1 MYLFAHLLWNMQFCF
16 RKQQKTGIMNE
27 VVISTS
33 AVNSYGFRVLTE
45 GIDTSQYERNP
56 ILLWMHNRPMRGTK
70 DEVLPIGRV
79 ENLRKE
85 GDKLIGSLVFDSAD
99 DFAKQIESKWQNG
112 IIKMVSAGLEVIS
125 TDESPELML
134 PGQTGTTITKSKLKE
149 VSVVDI
155 GANDEALALY
165 HKGEMLLLSDGNH
178 KNIDFLT
185 INKKQRKMKKIA
197 IQLGLAEGAT
207 ESEILAKVAGIQNEN
222 KTLKD
227 AAEKVRKEAIV
238 NLVAT
243 AQEAGKFGADKKEHF
258 VKLGME
264 AGFESLKTTL
274 ECMHIPS
281 KPSDFI
287 NPNSGDKKWETLSD
301 VPAEELANLK
311 ESNPQEYARL
321 YQKEYGITL

>member
-1 MYLFAHLLWNMQFCF
+1 
-16 RKQQKTGIMNE
+16 MNE

-45 GIDTSQYERNP
+45 GIDTTQFERNP

-70 DEVLPIGRV
+70 DEVLPLGRV

-99 DFAKQIESKWQNG
+99 EFAKQIESKWQNG

-134 PGQTGTTITKSKLKE
+134 PGQTGMTITKSKLKE

-155 GANDEALALY
+155 GANDDALALY
-165 HKGEMLLLSDGNH
+165 HRGEMLLLSDGNH

-185 INKKQRKMKKIA
+185 IKNTKMKKIA

-227 AAEKVRKEAIV
+227 AAEKARKDAIV
-238 NLVAT
+238 NLVSS
-243 AQEAGKFGADKKEHF
+243 AQEAGKFGADKKDHF

-264 AGFESLKTTL
+264 CGFETLKTTL
-274 ECMHIPS
+274 ECMCTPA
-281 KPSDFI
+281 KPTNFI
-287 NPNSGDKKWETLSD
+287 NPNSGEKKWETLSD
-301 VPAEELANLK
+301 VPAEEIASLK
-311 ESNPQEYARL
+311 ENDPAEYARL
-321 YQKEYGITL
+321 FQKEYGVTL

>member
-1 MYLFAHLLWNMQFCF
+1 
-16 RKQQKTGIMNE
+16 MNE

-45 GIDTSQYERNP
+45 GIDTTQFERNP

-70 DEVLPIGRV
+70 DEVLPLGRV

-85 GDKLIGSLVFDSAD
+85 GDKLIGSLVFDSTD
-99 DFAKQIESKWQNG
+99 EFAKQIESKWQNG

-155 GANDEALALY
+155 GANDDALALY
-165 HKGEMLLLSDGNH
+165 HRGEMLLLSDGNH

-185 INKKQRKMKKIA
+185 IKNTKMKKIA

-222 KTLKD
+222 KTLTD
-227 AAEKVRKEAIV
+227 AAEKARKDAIV
-238 NLVAT
+238 NLVSS
-243 AQEAGKFGADKKEHF
+243 AQEAGKFGADKKDHF

-264 AGFESLKTTL
+264 CGFETLKTTL
-274 ECMHIPS
+274 ECMCTPA
-281 KPSDFI
+281 KPTNFI
-287 NPNSGDKKWETLSD
+287 NPNSGEKKWETLSD
-301 VPAEELANLK
+301 VPAEEIASLK
-311 ESNPQEYARL
+311 ENDPAEYARL
-321 YQKEYGITL
+321 FQKEYGVTL

>member
-1 MYLFAHLLWNMQFCF
+1 
-16 RKQQKTGIMNE
+16 MNE

-45 GIDTSQYERNP
+45 GIDTTQFERNP

-70 DEVLPIGRV
+70 DEVLPLGRV

-99 DFAKQIESKWQNG
+99 EFAKQIESKWQNG

-155 GANDEALALY
+155 GANDDALALY
-165 HKGEMLLLSDGNH
+165 HRGEMLLLSDGNH

-185 INKKQRKMKKIA
+185 IKNTKMKKIA

-227 AAEKVRKEAIV
+227 AAEKARKDAIV
-238 NLVAT
+238 NLVSS
-243 AQEAGKFGADKKEHF
+243 AQEAGKFGADKKDHF

-264 AGFESLKTTL
+264 CGFETLKTTL
-274 ECMHIPS
+274 ECMC
-281 KPSDFI
+281 
-287 NPNSGDKKWETLSD
+287 
-301 VPAEELANLK
+301 
-311 ESNPQEYARL
+311 
-321 YQKEYGITL
+321 